1 MLLFMGVGMVLWAKW
16 LMPEEEVVQD
26 RHDEPVHRGGQAA

>member
-1 MLLFMGVGMVLWAKW
+1 MLLFLGVGMVLWAKW

-26 RHDEPVHRGGQAA
+26 RHDEPSSERTS